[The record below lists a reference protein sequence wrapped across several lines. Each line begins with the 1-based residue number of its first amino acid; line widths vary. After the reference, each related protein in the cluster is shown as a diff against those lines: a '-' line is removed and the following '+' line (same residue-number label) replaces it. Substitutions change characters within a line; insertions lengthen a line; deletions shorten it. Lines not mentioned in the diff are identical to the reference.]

1 MIGWFPSPYPDEL
14 LYSICA
20 RYSEAVQ
27 YPNKHSLNTDL
38 LGKEDA
44 TSIIDLPLHLGH
56 LASVLPPNQTYS
68 VDNLVRRH
76 TLFPFYAPFIPSER
90 VEQIREMM
98 RSGASNRAHAVAGI
112 NKSPIRRPDWLRFC
126 PVCVERDRKRLGET
140 YWRRIHQLPG
150 VEVCPDHLT
159 FLESSPVSVSHR
171 TNPGL
176 YVPAEQAIRTMSVN
190 VRPLDRED
198 KSHQILVRLASDGAW
213 LLNQNLD
220 PDHESLRASYHTLLM
235 DRGLVS
241 RGGMVKRQKLMQA
254 FGEVYPPTLLAA
266 LQSDFDEKRR
276 TSWVTALLSDLK
288 SGRTH
293 PPLRHLLLIQLLGY
307 TAESFFAHCRKEQTI
322 TPVIRAG
329 PFGRGPYPCLNPACQ
344 FFRQF
349 VIGEIVIKQNLQT
362 SYLPIGYFT
371 CSCGFS
377 YARRGPDQSPADQLR
392 YDWVKSYGAVW
403 AASLKE
409 MWVDQKIS
417 IIEMVRRLGCSRENI
432 VNKAINLGLSHPRCA
447 RGEKLRRGRWS
458 RKKKPVKAGLLA
470 SAAEQREEKL
480 RLLGLY
486 REQLLS
492 ALRQQPEATRTMLR
506 KSVKVAY
513 RWLWEHD
520 RDWLAQQLPSR
531 RKPLGAV
538 SHADWAGRD
547 ARLAREVRRAAV
559 TLKSLPEKPV
569 RVVKREIAR
578 YLGEYYLL
586 SNSNCPAKLPLTF
599 TTLNEVVETRTDF
612 ALRRI
617 RWAEE
622 RLREEDGVL
631 TFAKVARRAG
641 IDHQMWYVPE
651 VKAAIEAVL
660 ISLQPQAPSHHRSGG
675 RRCAEG

>member
-1 MIGWFPSPYPDEL
+1 VIGWFPSPYPDEL

-20 RYSEAVQ
+20 RYGEAVQ
-27 YPNKHSLNTDL
+27 YPNKHSLNMDL
-38 LGKEDA
+38 LGKESA
-44 TSIIDLPLHLGH
+44 TSVIDMPLHLEH

-68 VDNLVRRH
+68 VDNLIGRH

-98 RSGASNRAHAVAGI
+98 RSGGGKRVHAVAGI

-126 PVCVERDRKRLGET
+126 PACAERDRKRLGET

-159 FLESSPVSVSHR
+159 FLERSLVSVRHR

-176 YVPAEQAIRTMSVN
+176 YVPAEQAIRVMSVN

-198 KSHQILVRLASDGAW
+198 KSHQILVRLASDAAW

-220 PDHESLRASYHTLLM
+220 PDHESLRSSYHTLLI
-235 DRGLVS
+235 DRGLLS

-254 FGEVYPPTLLAA
+254 FGEAYPGALLDA

-276 TSWVTALLSDLK
+276 TNWVTALLSDLK
-288 SGRTH
+288 NGRTH
-293 PPLRHLLLIQLLGY
+293 HPLRHLLLIQLLGY
-307 TAESFFAHCRKEQTI
+307 TAESFFAHCRKEQTV
-322 TPVIRAG
+322 TPVIQAE

-344 FFRQF
+344 FFHQP
-349 VIGEIVIKQNLQT
+349 VIGEIIIKRNLQT
-362 SYLPIGYFT
+362 PYLPIGYFT

-377 YARRGPDQSPADQLR
+377 YARRGPDQSPADQLC

-417 IIEMVRRLGCSRENI
+417 IIEMARRLKCSHENI
-432 VNKAINLGLSHPRCA
+432 VNKAISLGLSHPRCT
-447 RGEKLRRGRWS
+447 RGEKLKRGRWS
-458 RKKKPVKAGLLA
+458 RKKKPVKAGLL
-470 SAAEQREEKL
+470 SSLAEHREEKL
-480 RLLGLY
+480 RLLTLY
-486 REQLLS
+486 RGQLLS
-492 ALRQQPEATRTMLR
+492 ALRRQPEATRTMLR
-506 KSVKVAY
+506 KGVKMAY

-531 RKPLGAV
+531 RKPLGSV
-538 SHADWAGRD
+538 CHANWAGRD
-547 ARLAREVRRAAV
+547 ARLAQEVRRAAV
-559 TLKSLPEKPV
+559 TLKSSSEKPV

-586 SNSNCPAKLPLTF
+586 GNSNCPAKLPLTF
-599 TTLNEVVETRTDF
+599 TALNEVAETKTDF

-622 RLREEDGVL
+622 RLREEEGTL
-631 TFAKVARRAG
+631 TFAKVAQRAG
-641 IDHQMWYVPE
+641 ISHQMWYMPE
-651 VKAAIEAVL
+651 VKAAIEAAL
-660 ISLQPQAPSHHRSGG
+660 ISLQSRIHSCERP
-675 RRCAEG
+675 

>member
-27 YPNKHSLNTDL
+27 YPNKRSLNTDL
-38 LGKEDA
+38 LGKEGA
-44 TSIIDLPLHLGH
+44 TSVIDLPLHLAH

-68 VDNLVRRH
+68 VDNLISRH

-98 RSGASNRAHAVAGI
+98 RSGASNRVHAVAGI
-112 NKSPIRRPDWLRFC
+112 NKSPIRRPDRLRFC
-126 PVCVERDRKRLGET
+126 LVCAEQDRKRFGET
-140 YWRRIHQLPG
+140 YWRRIHQLPV

-176 YVPAEQAIRTMSVN
+176 YVPAEQATRAMSAN
-190 VRPLDRED
+190 IRPLDRGD
-198 KSHQILVRLASDGAW
+198 KSHQILVRLASDAAW
-213 LLNQNLD
+213 LLNQSLD
-220 PDHESLRASYHTLLM
+220 PDHESLRASYYTLLM
-235 DRGLVS
+235 DRGLLS
-241 RGGMVKRQKLMQA
+241 GGGMVKRQKLMQA
-254 FGEVYPPTLLAA
+254 FGEAYPGALLAA
-266 LQSDFDEKRR
+266 LQSDFDEKKR

-293 PPLRHLLLIQLLGY
+293 HPLRHLLLIQLLGY
-307 TAESFFAHCRKEQTI
+307 TAESFFAHCRKEQTV
-322 TPVIRAG
+322 TPVIQAE
-329 PFGRGPYPCLNPACQ
+329 PFGRGPYPCLNPTCQ
-344 FFRQF
+344 FFRQP
-349 VIGEIVIKQNLQT
+349 VISEIIIKQNLQT

-403 AASLKE
+403 AALLKE

-417 IIEMVRRLGCSRENI
+417 IIEMARRLGCSRENI
-432 VNKAINLGLSHPRCA
+432 INKAINLGLSHPRCA
-447 RGEKLRRGRWS
+447 RGEKLKRGRSS
-458 RKKKPVKAGLLA
+458 RWEKPVKALLL
-470 SAAEQREEKL
+470 SSSAEQQEEKL
-480 RLLGLY
+480 RLMTLY
-486 REQLLS
+486 REQLLT
-492 ALRQQPEATRTMLR
+492 ALRRQPEATRTMLR
-506 KSVKVAY
+506 KSVKMAY

-531 RKPLGAV
+531 RKPLGSV
-538 SHADWAGRD
+538 YLADWAGRD
-547 ARLAREVRRAAV
+547 ARLAQEVRRAAV
-559 TLKSLPEKPV
+559 SLKSSLEKPV

-578 YLGEYYLL
+578 YLGEHYLL
-586 SNSNCPAKLPLTF
+586 SDSDCLAKLPLTF
-599 TTLNEVVETRTDF
+599 TALNEVVETKTDF

-622 RLREEDGVL
+622 RLSEEDGVL
-631 TFAKVARRAG
+631 TFGKVAQRAG
-641 IDHQMWYVPE
+641 INHRMWYVPE
-651 VKAAIEAVL
+651 VKAAIEAAL
-660 ISLQPQAPSHHRSGG
+660 ISPQPAAYSGEQSGG
-675 RRCAEG
+675 RKG